1 MASPERNVQLRYI
14 ILDACMAQAARDN
27 TVIWTKKALLS
38 EVNRQLREDN
48 PATKPIAMRTL
59 EKDIVDM
66 ETTYGLRIVRART
79 KGKVHFAYASG
90 NEGMHRAN
98 LMENEAALAHRFI
111 QAMDRFKGAPAWDWW
126 LRSKL
131 ALQGQL
137 GLIGSRLPDE
147 EWQSRIVESPLS
159 KDERRWYETL
169 VIAAFER
176 TPLRMAFAPGMGD
189 RLERVAFRVDQLVK
203 QADGVVALGTAWDAE
218 AQSFFHL
225 IVQLDEITSLDAV
238 AVEWPEVSVPESY
251 NWEAH
256 AANRMALT
264 PGVVSSQGEA
274 TVPIRVWVADRLAQ
288 RFLKE
293 PMHGSQDMRI
303 EPAAEGIIFNLSLVP
318 DAQFVRFAL
327 QWGCEFQVLEPD
339 EVRHALRLATREAS
353 DRYAPMFGP

>member
-14 ILDACMAQAARDN
+14 ILDACMAQAARDAS
-27 TVIWTKKALLS
+27 VVWTKEALLQ

-66 ETTYGLRIVRART
+66 ETLYGLRIERARSA
-79 KGKVHFAYASG
+79 GKVHFAYATGSD
-90 NEGMHRAN
+90 GMHRAN
-98 LMENEAALAHRFI
+98 FSENEVALAYRFF
-111 QAMDRFKGAPAWDWW
+111 QAMDRFKGAPAWDGW
-126 LRSKL
+126 LRSRL

-137 GLIGSRLPDE
+137 GLIGSRFPDA
-147 EWQSRIVESPLS
+147 EWQPRIVESPLS
-159 KDERRWYETL
+159 KDERRWYETM
-169 VIAAFER
+169 VRAAFER
-176 TPLRMAFAPGMGD
+176 KPLHMAFAPGMGD
-189 RLERVAFRVDQLVK
+189 RLERLAYRVDRLVHEPE
-203 QADGVVALGTAWDAE
+203 GVVALGTAWDAE

-238 AVEWPEVSVPESY
+238 AVEWPETSEPEAC
-251 NWEAH
+251 NWEVH

-264 PGVVSSQGEA
+264 PGVVSPGEA
-274 TVPIRVWVADRLAQ
+274 VVPVRVWVADRLAQ

-303 EPAAEGIIFNLSLVP
+303 EPAAEGVIFNLSLVP

-327 QWGCEFQVLEPD
+327 QWGSDFQVLEPD
-339 EVRHALRLATREAS
+339 DVRHALRLATREAS

>member
-14 ILDACMAQAARDN
+14 ILDACMAQAARDES
-27 TVIWTKKALLS
+27 VVWTKEALLQ

-48 PATKPIAMRTL
+48 PSTKPIAMRTL

-66 ETTYGLRIVRART
+66 ESTYGLRIIRARSG
-79 KGKVHFAYASG
+79 GKVHFAYASSS
-90 NEGMHRAN
+90 EGMHRAS
-98 LMENEAALAHRFI
+98 LKENEVALAHRFI

-126 LRSKL
+126 LRSRL

-137 GLIGSRLPDE
+137 GLIGGQSPDAD
-147 EWQSRIVESPLS
+147 WQSRIVESPLS

-169 VIAAFER
+169 VRAAYEC

-189 RLERVAFRVDQLVK
+189 RLERVAYRVDQLVQ

-218 AQSFFHL
+218 AQSFFYL

-238 AVEWPEVSVPESY
+238 AVDWPEASVPNAY
-251 NWEAH
+251 NWELH

-264 PGVVSSQGEA
+264 PGVVSSGEGV
-274 TVPIRVWVADRLAQ
+274 VPVRVWVADRLAQ

-327 QWGCEFQVLEPD
+327 QWGSEFQVLEPD
-339 EVRHALRLATREAS
+339 DVRHALRLATREAS

>member
-1 MASPERNVQLRYI
+1 
-14 ILDACMAQAARDN
+14 MAQAARDESI
-27 TVIWTKKALLS
+27 VWTKEALLE

-48 PATKPIAMRTL
+48 SATKPIAMRTL

-66 ETTYGLRIVRART
+66 ETTFGLRIKRARLA
-79 KGKVHFAYASG
+79 GKVHFAYASG
-90 NEGMHRAN
+90 AEGMHRAN
-98 LMENEAALAHRFI
+98 LNENEVALAHRFI
-111 QAMDRFKGAPAWDWW
+111 QAMGRFKGAPAWDWW
-126 LRSKL
+126 LRSRL
-131 ALQGQL
+131 VLQGQL

-147 EWQSRIVESPLS
+147 EWQPRVVESPLS

-169 VIAAFER
+169 VYAAFDR

-189 RLERVAFRVDQLVK
+189 RLERVAYRVDRLVP
-203 QADGVVALGTAWDAE
+203 QADGVMALGTAWDAE
-218 AQSFFHL
+218 AESFFQL

-238 AVEWPEVSVPESY
+238 AVEWPEAKEPEAF
-251 NWEAH
+251 NWDAY
-256 AANRMALT
+256 AVNRMALA
-264 PGVVSSQGEA
+264 PGVVSSAEEDV
-274 TVPIRVWVADRLAQ
+274 VPVRVWVADRLAQ

-327 QWGCEFQVLEPD
+327 QWGSDFQVLEPD

>member
-14 ILDACMAQAARDN
+14 ILDACMAQAARDAS
-27 TVIWTKKALLS
+27 VVWTKEALLQ

-66 ETTYGLRIVRART
+66 ETLYGLRIERARSG
-79 KGKVHFAYASG
+79 GKVHFAYPAGS
-90 NEGMHRAN
+90 EGMHRAN
-98 LMENEAALAHRFI
+98 FSENEVALAHRFI
-111 QAMDRFKGAPAWDWW
+111 QAMDRFKGAPAWDGW
-126 LRSKL
+126 LRSRL

-137 GLIGSRLPDE
+137 GLIGSRLPE
-147 EWQSRIVESPLS
+147 AEWQPRIVESPLS
-159 KDERRWYETL
+159 KDERRWYETM
-169 VIAAFER
+169 VRAAFER
-176 TPLRMAFAPGMGD
+176 TPLHMAFAPGMGD
-189 RLERVAFRVDQLVK
+189 RLERVAYRVDRLVHEP
-203 QADGVVALGTAWDAE
+203 DGVVALGIAWDAE
-218 AQSFFHL
+218 AQSFFYL

-238 AVEWPEVSVPESY
+238 AVEWPDTSEPEAY

-264 PGVVSSQGEA
+264 PGVVSPGEA
-274 TVPIRVWVADRLAQ
+274 VVPVRVWVADRLAQ

-303 EPAAEGIIFNLSLVP
+303 EPAVEGIIFNLSLVP

-327 QWGCEFQVLEPD
+327 QWGSDFQVLEPD
-339 EVRHALRLATREAS
+339 DVRHALRLATREAS

>member
-1 MASPERNVQLRYI
+1 
-14 ILDACMAQAARDN
+14 MAQAARDGS
-27 TVIWTKKALLS
+27 VVWTKKALLQ

-48 PATKPIAMRTL
+48 PSTKPIAMRTL

-66 ETTYGLRIVRART
+66 ESTYGLHILRARSG
-79 KGKVHFAYASG
+79 GKVHFAYASSA
-90 NEGMHRAN
+90 EGLHRPN
-98 LMENEAALAHRFI
+98 LKENEAALAHRFI

-126 LRSKL
+126 LRSRL

-147 EWQSRIVESPLS
+147 EWQPRVLESPLS

-169 VIAAFER
+169 VYAAFDR

-189 RLERVAFRVDQLVK
+189 RLERVAYRVDRLVP
-203 QADGVVALGTAWDAE
+203 QADGVMALGTAWDAE
-218 AQSFFHL
+218 AESFFQL

-238 AVEWPEVSVPESY
+238 AVEWPEAKEPEAF
-251 NWEAH
+251 NWVAY
-256 AANRMALT
+256 AVNRMALT
-264 PGVVSSQGEA
+264 PGVVSSAEEDVA
-274 TVPIRVWVADRLAQ
+274 LVRVWVADRLAQ

-327 QWGCEFQVLEPD
+327 QWGSDFQVLEPD
-339 EVRHALRLATREAS
+339 EVRHALRLGTREAS

>member
-1 MASPERNVQLRYI
+1 
-14 ILDACMAQAARDN
+14 MAQAARDN

-66 ETTYGLRIVRART
+66 ETTYGLCIVRART

-126 LRSKL
+126 LRSNL

-238 AVEWPEVSVPESY
+238 AVEWPEASVPESY

>member
-1 MASPERNVQLRYI
+1 
-14 ILDACMAQAARDN
+14 MAQAARDES
-27 TVIWTKKALLS
+27 VVWTKEALLQ

-66 ETTYGLRIVRART
+66 ETTFGLRIKRARLA
-79 KGKVHFAYASG
+79 GKVHFAYASG
-90 NEGMHRAN
+90 AEGMHRAN
-98 LMENEAALAHRFI
+98 LNENEVALAHRFI

-126 LRSKL
+126 LHSRL

-147 EWQSRIVESPLS
+147 EWQPRVLESHLS

-169 VIAAFER
+169 VYAAFDR

-189 RLERVAFRVDQLVK
+189 RLERVAYRVDRLVPE
-203 QADGVVALGTAWDAE
+203 ADGVMALGTAWDAE
-218 AQSFFHL
+218 AESFFQL

-238 AVEWPEVSVPESY
+238 AVEWPQAKEPEAF
-251 NWEAH
+251 NWDAY
-256 AANRMALT
+256 AVNRMALA
-264 PGVVSSQGEA
+264 PGVVSSAEEDV
-274 TVPIRVWVADRLAQ
+274 VPVRVWVADRLAQ

-327 QWGCEFQVLEPD
+327 QWGSDFQVLEPD

>member
-14 ILDACMAQAARDN
+14 ILDACMAQAARDES
-27 TVIWTKKALLS
+27 VVWTKEALLQ

-48 PATKPIAMRTL
+48 PSTKPIAMRTL

-66 ETTYGLRIVRART
+66 ETTYGLRIKRARLA
-79 KGKVHFAYASG
+79 GKVHFAYASG
-90 NEGMHRAN
+90 TEGMHRAN
-98 LMENEAALAHRFI
+98 LNENEVALAHRFI

-126 LRSKL
+126 LHSRL

-147 EWQSRIVESPLS
+147 EWQPRVLESPLS

-169 VIAAFER
+169 VYAAFDC

-189 RLERVAFRVDQLVK
+189 RLERVAYRVDRLVP
-203 QADGVVALGTAWDAE
+203 QADGVMALGTAWDAE
-218 AQSFFHL
+218 AESFFQL

-238 AVEWPEVSVPESY
+238 AVEWPEAKEPEAF
-251 NWEAH
+251 NWDAY
-256 AANRMALT
+256 AGNRMALA
-264 PGVVSSQGEA
+264 PGVVSSAEEDV
-274 TVPIRVWVADRLAQ
+274 VPVRVWVADRLAQ

-327 QWGCEFQVLEPD
+327 QWGSDFQVLEPD